1 MSPEKISKRQE
12 RRAKMQR
19 EQKRQ
24 RMIILGLIGLG
35 AVLLVLA
42 IALPQLRS
50 VDDII
55 TVTPAALPQVDGLS
69 AGDPN
74 APVTIDVFEDFQ
86 CSACQFFTESI
97 EPLVI
102 ENLVATGKARYVFHN
117 YSFLDGNG
125 AGNNGESDQAANAS
139 MCANEQGKFWE
150 MHDLLFQN
158 QGQLAPDKYDGWAK
172 QLGLDVAK
180 FQAARGAEATR
191 SRVEE
196 DVWLGA
202 RVAQQGTPTLYVNCR
217 QVVGAQPY
225 DAFQKIVDEQLA
237 RAADLRKAGVKVDGA
252 FYDRIC
258 EDNVKN
264 PQRG

>member
-19 EQKRQ
+19 EQQRQ

-42 IALPQLRS
+42 IALPQLRP

-55 TVTPAALPQVDGLS
+55 TVTPAALPQADGLS
-69 AGDPN
+69 VGDPN

-86 CSACQFFTESI
+86 CPACQFFTESI

-125 AGNNGESDQAANAS
+125 AGSNGESDKAANAS

-150 MHDLLFQN
+150 MHNILYANWNGEN
-158 QGQLAPDKYDGWAK
+158 QGAFSDRRLQAMAES
-172 QLGLDVAK
+172 LGLDMDAFNTCFDANK
-180 FQAARGAEATR
+180 YEAEIQADFDLG
-191 SRVEE
+191 EE
-196 DVWLGA
+196 MGVTGTPTVFVNGA
-202 RVAQQGTPTLYVNCR
+202 RVGAPGKIASYQEIEQAVNAA
-217 QVVGAQPY
+217 VG
-225 DAFQKIVDEQLA
+225 E
-237 RAADLRKAGVKVDGA
+237 
-252 FYDRIC
+252 
-258 EDNVKN
+258 
-264 PQRG
+264 

>member
-19 EQKRQ
+19 EQQRQ

-55 TVTPAALPQVDGLS
+55 TVTPAALPQADGLS
-69 AGDPN
+69 VGDPN

-86 CSACQFFTESI
+86 CPACQFFTESI

-125 AGNNGESDQAANAS
+125 AGSNGESDQAANAS

-150 MHDLLFQN
+150 MHSIMYANWNGEN
-158 QGQLAPDKYDGWAK
+158 QGSFSDRRLQAMAES
-172 QLGLDVAK
+172 LGLDMDAFNTCFDANK
-180 FQAARGAEATR
+180 YEAEIQADFDLG
-191 SRVEE
+191 EE
-196 DVWLGA
+196 MSVTGTPTVFVNGA
-202 RVAQQGTPTLYVNCR
+202 RVGQPGKIASYQEIEQAVNAA
-217 QVVGAQPY
+217 VG
-225 DAFQKIVDEQLA
+225 E
-237 RAADLRKAGVKVDGA
+237 
-252 FYDRIC
+252 
-258 EDNVKN
+258 
-264 PQRG
+264 